1 MDVILHLG
9 AHRCGTTT
17 LQQLLQR
24 NMAALREAGIESWT
38 PDRTR
43 AGLLAG
49 LIQRPE
55 DLTAQIEARA
65 RRSCGIVRI
74 ELERLINV
82 GTRQLVISE
91 ENLIG
96 AVRNNLREAILYP
109 KLDVRLLRVCP
120 ALADRITRIGL
131 SIRSYDAYW
140 ASSVAFGVAQGHGVP
155 GHEKL
160 DRLVAQKRRWRSVV
174 KDIAAVF
181 PNAEI
186 VVWPFERI
194 GSQPDTQ
201 LSVLTGGL
209 HLQKPLNGCRDWH
222 NPSPRLNKLR
232 RILTVRGDV
241 AAADRLP
248 EGDGRWTPFDAEQGA
263 ALRAQYLED
272 IAWFQNGADG
282 VARYVGHA
290 EDPRKEQPV
299 MSPKMKSLTYEVS
312 GFATESQPWVP
323 PEGGRESGKQY
334 VLV

>member
-24 NMAALREAGIESWT
+24 NMALLRDAGVESWT

-55 DLTAQIEARA
+55 DLTAQIEVRA

-74 ELERLINV
+74 EVERLKQA
-82 GTRQLVISE
+82 GKRQLVISE

-96 AVRNNLREAILYP
+96 AVRNNLREALLYP
-109 KLDVRLLRVCP
+109 KLDVRLLRICP
-120 ALADRITRIGL
+120 ALADHVTKVGL

-155 GHEKL
+155 GPEKL
-160 DRLVAQKRRWRSVV
+160 DQLVAQKRRWRTVV
-174 KDIAAVF
+174 KDIAAVL
-181 PNAEI
+181 PKAEI
-186 VVWPFERI
+186 VVWPFERL
-194 GSQPDTQ
+194 GSQPDAQ
-201 LSVLTGGL
+201 LSVLTGGM
-209 HLQKPLNGCRDWH
+209 HLQNRLNGSRDWH

-241 AAADRLP
+241 AEAGRLP
-248 EGDGRWTPFDAEQGA
+248 KGDGRWTPFDAAQCA
-263 ALRAQYLED
+263 ALRAQYMED
-272 IAWFQNGADG
+272 LAWFQSGAEG
-282 VARYVGHA
+282 LARYV
-290 EDPRKEQPV
+290 EQVDDTNMEQPS
-299 MSPKMKSLTYEVS
+299 MPALLNNQQYEVS
-312 GFATESQPWVP
+312 GFATGSLPWVP